1 MENLLKVVN
10 VSRLILLVIY
20 IYIYI
25 IYIESTCVEKSG
37 FKTRKPEKPG
47 TPQNQRKP
55 GPKTKSG
62 FQLFLKTRTQKK
74 YGLNMVLKTRT

>member
-10 VSRLILLVIY
+10 VSRLILLV

-37 FKTRKPEKPG
+37 FKTRKPEKPEKPG

-55 GPKTKSG
+55 GPKKNLVFSW
-62 FQLFLKTRTQKK
+62 F
-74 YGLNMVLKTRT
+74 